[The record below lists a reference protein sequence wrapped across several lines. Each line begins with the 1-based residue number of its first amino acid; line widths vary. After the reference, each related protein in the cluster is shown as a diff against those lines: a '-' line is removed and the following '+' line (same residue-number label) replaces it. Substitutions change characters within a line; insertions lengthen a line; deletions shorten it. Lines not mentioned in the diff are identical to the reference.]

1 MKRSQVF
8 PRVFVV
14 LTLSILSCLLPLAIA
29 QEALYSQRQG
39 ESLYYEPEHFVWLHA
54 ENEQLRQ
61 EDLLR
66 FLSRQRVVIILEQ
79 PDDLQSRNVQ
89 TFLENPP
96 ATLPAVETF
105 EVLPSSRTDE
115 SFTVG
120 YVQDD
125 ALNRRLQA
133 SRAFATYLVTFQD
146 VLRLERL
153 LRVLDDLAKTPGIDY
168 VLPVFVFPNKLVAPF
183 VQFEVDFLPPELIPG
198 GVEQIR
204 QLNDRSFVKET
215 EPTRNFK
222 EPVVLQLKKD
232 APTNILATVR
242 RYQHLP
248 WMVQHAKLRWVR
260 LRLPVDV
267 QAHWELPMGIPSF
280 SIWEPMRYMVSIER
294 DHDVEL
300 LPKAFTETA
309 VRSWVADNTHL
320 PDELIHVGRIEH
332 TTQSHEDGRMRD
344 EVSFVVRLAK
354 TGTYIFSP
362 YPIQAAYPALNGN
375 RRIEMFRATHP
386 SFLTIPDHLP
396 RQVRQIPGHLITT
409 PEQHAPAWMAT
420 TAMLLGTVCLV
431 LGLGWTLRS
440 ARRTVGRTP
449 RGREP
454 GPEAL
459 QSPLVALLV
468 KYQDRLQELR
478 RQLESLPFQG
488 HMDAERAWLRSLR
501 VLLKRLVGER
511 YGQDET
517 LFLGGLGVSSTSM
530 RHYLFATSVDPDA
543 APLATVL
550 TLLHALE
557 GQALHKVV
565 SLSKNDAK
573 TLLAQAEAITEDM
586 CR

>member
-1 MKRSQVF
+1 
-8 PRVFVV
+8 
-14 LTLSILSCLLPLAIA
+14 
-29 QEALYSQRQG
+29 
-39 ESLYYEPEHFVWLHA
+39 
-54 ENEQLRQ
+54 
-61 EDLLR
+61 
-66 FLSRQRVVIILEQ
+66 
-79 PDDLQSRNVQ
+79 
-89 TFLENPP
+89 
-96 ATLPAVETF
+96 
-105 EVLPSSRTDE
+105 
-115 SFTVG
+115 
-120 YVQDD
+120 
-125 ALNRRLQA
+125 
-133 SRAFATYLVTFQD
+133 
-146 VLRLERL
+146 
-153 LRVLDDLAKTPGIDY
+153 
-168 VLPVFVFPNKLVAPF
+168 
-183 VQFEVDFLPPELIPG
+183 
-198 GVEQIR
+198 
-204 QLNDRSFVKET
+204 
-215 EPTRNFK
+215 
-222 EPVVLQLKKD
+222 
-232 APTNILATVR
+232 
-242 RYQHLP
+242 
-248 WMVQHAKLRWVR
+248 
-260 LRLPVDV
+260 
-267 QAHWELPMGIPSF
+267 
-280 SIWEPMRYMVSIER
+280 MVSIER